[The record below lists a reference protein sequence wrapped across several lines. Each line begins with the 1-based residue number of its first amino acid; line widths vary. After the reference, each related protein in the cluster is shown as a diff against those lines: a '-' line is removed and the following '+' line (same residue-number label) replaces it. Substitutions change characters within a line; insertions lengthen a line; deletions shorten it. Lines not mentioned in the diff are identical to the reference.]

1 MFYTD
6 KEQTVQDRTVKQA
19 IDAARAILYDRN
31 NVKGFKPKSITL
43 PPETKITLQKMN
55 DITEQVI
62 REYYN
67 T

>member
-6 KEQTVQDRTVKQA
+6 KEQTEKDRTVKQA
-19 IDAARAILYDRN
+19 IDAARTILYDRH
-31 NVKGFKPKSITL
+31 NVKGFNPSSIKL
-43 PPETKITLQKMN
+43 SPETTITLQEMN
-55 DITEQVI
+55 NITEQVI